1 MKTIAEFKIQSWQ
14 DREAVVK
21 GLANAGYFVA
31 VEERK
36 IRPYSTE
43 NIDFYVVAKETS
55 HEQNER

>member
-31 VEERK
+31 VEERE

-43 NIDFYVVAKETS
+43 NIDFYVVVKEDKP
-55 HEQNER
+55 